1 MIRGTRSER
10 IPHLMGATRMLLD
23 LLTPGRSYRYGSEHA
38 CQRAE
43 LHLPR
48 GPGPHPVLVTIHGGS
63 WTAGVSKPVMRGL
76 AGDLIRGG
84 SHAVWNIEYRRLG
97 RGQGGGW
104 PATFADVAAAIDHL
118 DRVDAPLDLGRVT
131 LYGHSAGGQL
141 ALWAASRPRLEPGA
155 PGARPRV
162 EAIAAVSAAGVND
175 LAQSYRE
182 TPGGVIGMLMG
193 GVPDELPERYRVAD
207 PIALVPLEIPVLL
220 VHGTDDA
227 TVSVRRSRNY
237 ARAARAAGAS
247 VELVEIAGEAGRH
260 RSHVFPGS
268 ASWAAVK
275 AWLAARS
282 DEPAPR
288 APGGRSGATHT
299 AALPGER

>member
-1 MIRGTRSER
+1 MIDPRLVLDFLRPGT
-10 IPHLMGATRMLLD
+10 
-23 LLTPGRSYRYGSEHA
+23 SYRYGSEHA

-43 LHLPR
+43 LHLPH
-48 GPGPHPVLVTIHGGS
+48 GPGPHPVLVMIHGGS
-63 WTAGVSKPVMRGL
+63 WTAGISKPVMRGL
-76 AGDLIRGG
+76 AGDLVRGG
-84 SHAVWNIEYRRLG
+84 RYAVWNIEYRRLG

-118 DRVDAPLDLGRVT
+118 DRVDAPLDLARVAF
-131 LYGHSAGGQL
+131 YGHSAGGHL
-141 ALWAASRPRLEPGA
+141 ALWAASRPRLPDGA

-162 EAIAAVSAAGVND
+162 EAVAAVSAAGVND

-193 GVPDELPERYRVAD
+193 GGPDELPDRYRVAD

-247 VELVEIAGEAGRH
+247 VELVEIPGEAGRH

-268 ASWAAVK
+268 ESWAAVK
-275 AWLAARS
+275 LWLGASSDGPPPRTPGDRS
-282 DEPAPR
+282 AAPR
-288 APGGRSGATHT
+288 SAVV
-299 AALPGER
+299 PGER